1 MTNNPFFGIL
11 LSIITYEFG
20 AYIAKKTKTPI
31 ANPLLISIILSIA
44 ILKIFK
50 IPYEDFQL
58 GGEYIKFL
66 LGPATVCLVIPLY
79 RKWDI
84 LKQNVVPVLVGIFA
98 GAVTSL
104 VTILVMTKA
113 VGLDVELIHSIL
125 PKSITTAIGVD
136 VAAEFGGLP
145 AIAAFAIVLTGVY
158 GAVAGPSI
166 LKAVKVK
173 DPVAVGIAMG
183 TASHAVGTS
192 KAMELGEEEGAM
204 SGLCIGICGIMT
216 VLLMPLFVSLV

>member
-125 PKSITTAIGVD
+125 Y
-136 VAAEFGGLP
+136 L
-145 AIAAFAIVLTGVY
+145 
-158 GAVAGPSI
+158 
-166 LKAVKVK
+166 KVK
-173 DPVAVGIAMG
+173 NI
-183 TASHAVGTS
+183 
-192 KAMELGEEEGAM
+192 L
-204 SGLCIGICGIMT
+204 
-216 VLLMPLFVSLV
+216 

>member
-11 LSIITYEFG
+11 LAIITYEFG
-20 AYIAKKTKTPI
+20 AYLARKTKSPI
-31 ANPLLISIILSIA
+31 ANPLLISIMLSIA
-44 ILKIFK
+44 FLQIFK
-50 IPYEDFQL
+50 IPYEDFKM

-66 LGPATVCLVIPLY
+66 LGPATVCMVVPLY
-79 RKWDI
+79 KKLDI
-84 LKQNVVPVLVGIFA
+84 LKKNIIPVLGGIFA
-98 GAVTSL
+98 GGLTSL
-104 VTILVMTKA
+104 ITVLVMSKA
-113 VGLDVELIHSIL
+113 FNLNTELIYSIL

-145 AIAAFAIVLTGVY
+145 AIAAFAIVLTGVF

-166 LKAVKVK
+166 LKLVKVK

-204 SGLCIGICGIMT
+204 SGLCIGICGIIT
-216 VLLMPLFVSLV
+216 VLLMPIFVSLV